1 MRKMKNGDSKGQQ
14 TLIEKVLNKGIC
26 VKCGAC
32 VGLCPYFSY
41 WDGEVIAL
49 DACQA
54 ETWRC
59 LQYCP
64 RAGYEGTALRD
75 NGTKEKETIGPIKEI
90 SAARAADKQS
100 RELGQYGGVVSS
112 LLIFAMKKNF
122 IRSAVV
128 TDSGNAKPSP
138 SGRLVKSPSEILEC
152 SGSRYAAAGS
162 LATLNQAVDRGEDRI
177 GVVGLPCQMEALERM
192 ARSTSDAVERTK
204 RVKLKI
210 GLFCTW
216 ALDHRLLKRFLEAR
230 CIEGPVR
237 KFDIPPPPAETFML
251 LTQSG
256 WVHIPLGEVRTLVQK
271 GCGLCAD
278 MTAEWADISV
288 GAVEGRNNWNTVII
302 RTKAGAKLFK
312 AAVDEGV
319 IEIEEL
325 PRENL
330 DHLTEAASNKR
341 KRAET
346 TRRNEHEGHDEGDQ

>member
-1 MRKMKNGDSKGQQ
+1 MKNGDPKGQQ
-14 TLIEKVLNKGIC
+14 MLIERVLDKGIC

-41 WDGEVIAL
+41 WDGQVIAL

-64 RAGYEGTALRD
+64 RADYEGTALWD
-75 NGTKEKETIGPIKEI
+75 SGTQEEAIGPIKEI
-90 SAARAADKQS
+90 WAARAANVQS

-112 LLIFAMKKNF
+112 LLIFAMQKNF

-128 TDSGNAKPSP
+128 TDAGNARPSP
-138 SGRLVKSPSEILEC
+138 SGKLAKSSSEILEC

-192 ARSTSDAVERTK
+192 ARSGSDALERTK
-204 RVKLKI
+204 RIKLKI

-216 ALDHRLLKRFLEAR
+216 ALDHRMLKRFLEAR
-230 CIEGPVR
+230 SIEGPVK
-237 KFDIPPPPAETFML
+237 KFDIPPPPAEVFML

-256 WVHIPLGEVRTLVQK
+256 WIRIPLGEVRNLVQK

-288 GAVEGRNNWNTVII
+288 GAVEGRNNWNTVIV
-302 RTKAGAKLFK
+302 RTETGAKLFK
-312 AAVDEGV
+312 EAVDEGA
-319 IEIEEL
+319 IEVEGL
-325 PRENL
+325 ARENL
-330 DHLTEAASNKR
+330 DHLKEAASNKR

-346 TRRNEHEGHDEGDQ
+346 ARRTGQEGHDEGDQ

>member
-1 MRKMKNGDSKGQQ
+1 MKNGDSKGQQ

-64 RAGYEGTALRD
+64 RADYEGTALRD
-75 NGTKEKETIGPIKEI
+75 SGTQEKGTIGPVREI
-90 SAARAADKQS
+90 WAARTADEQS
-100 RELGQYGGVVSS
+100 RELGQYGGVASS

-128 TDSGNAKPSP
+128 TDSGNAGPSP

-152 SGSRYAAAGS
+152 SGSRYVAAGS
-162 LATLNQAVDRGEDRI
+162 LAILNQAVDRGEDRI

-192 ARSTSDAVERTK
+192 ARSSSDAAERTK

-230 CIEGPVR
+230 YIEGPVR

-256 WVHIPLGEVRTLVQK
+256 WVHIPLGEVRNLIQK

-302 RTKAGAKLFK
+302 RTKTGEKLFK
-312 AAVDEGV
+312 EAVDEGA

-325 PRENL
+325 HRENL
-330 DHLTEAASNKR
+330 DHLTKAASNKR

-346 TRRNEHEGHDEGDQ
+346 ARRNEHEGHDEGDK